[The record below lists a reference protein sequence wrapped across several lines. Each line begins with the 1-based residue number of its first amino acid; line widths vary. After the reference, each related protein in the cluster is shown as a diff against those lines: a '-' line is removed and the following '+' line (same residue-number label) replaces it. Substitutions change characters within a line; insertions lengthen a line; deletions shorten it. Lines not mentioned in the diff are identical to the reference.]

1 VLRSDLKLVAI
12 PSIRSRLVVLVLAC
26 VFPAAIMVG
35 SLISYQYQREHAQFR
50 SNAITTA
57 RTMAF
62 AVDQRL
68 LVAKAGLSALAT
80 SRSLRDRDFANFY
93 DEAKAT
99 LPELNAENIALLRRD
114 GEMELNTLK
123 PFGSPMPANRASQ
136 LTQAAKSGN
145 PVFADLFMGA
155 VAGNFRVAVGVPVIH
170 DGKVAYSINASITP
184 ERLQAILLQQR
195 LPADWI
201 AAIVDN
207 AGTIVARTRDQKR
220 LVGVKVVPAV
230 AKRMNEVAEDAIETT
245 TLEGIPALAAFS
257 RSGLSGWTVVI
268 GIPRDSLTAVLWR
281 SMLWLGIGTLLLL
294 GFTIALAWALG
305 NSIVRTTRDL
315 VAPALALGSGELLS
329 TPLTQPSFREAAQ
342 LGQALEQ
349 AAGLLSDA
357 NRALVR
363 SEARLSTILESAM
376 DSVIVIDED
385 HKVIMFNAAAET
397 LFCYSR
403 KEALGASIAQFLPHR
418 FRDSLATRIDNFGRQ
433 GAPTGRTGPD
443 EPLVGLRRSGEE
455 FPIDAAISQFIE
467 SGRRIYT
474 LIVRDVT
481 ERVRT
486 HDELLRSN
494 LDLQQFA
501 FVASHDLRTPLRS
514 IMGYVHLLE
523 KRYGPGLDPKALD
536 LIHHASNAVQTLDH
550 LTDDL
555 LSYARLDA
563 QVKPFTAIDCNEV
576 LADTLQLMDAA
587 IIESGASISAGP
599 LPVVLGDRGQLVQL
613 FQNLLANSIKYCE
626 GHAPQIRITSELDAD
641 AVWTISVADNGI
653 GIEAKHH
660 ERVFEVFKRL
670 HTAQEYR
677 GTGIGLAVC
686 RRIVGRHGG
695 RIWVTS
701 AARQG
706 STFSFTIPIISELH
720 HDQAT

>member
-1 VLRSDLKLVAI
+1 LKLATI

-26 VFPAAIMVG
+26 VLPAAIMVG
-35 SLISYQYQREHAQFR
+35 SLIAYQYQREQAQFR

-68 LVAKAGLSALAT
+68 LVTQAGLSALAT
-80 SRSLRDRDFANFY
+80 SRSLRNRDFSSFY

-99 LPELNAENIALLRRD
+99 VPDLNAENIVLLGPD
-114 GEMELNTLK
+114 GEMMLNTLK
-123 PFGSPMPANRASQ
+123 PFGTPMPANKSPQ
-136 LTQAAKSGN
+136 LQQILKSGR
-145 PVFADLFMGA
+145 PAIADLFMGA
-155 VAGNFRVAVGVPVIH
+155 VAGSPRVAVGVPVIH

-184 ERLQAILLQQR
+184 ERLQAILLRQR

-207 AGTIVARTRDQKR
+207 TGTIVARIRNQER
-220 LVGVKVVPAV
+220 FVGVKVTAV
-230 AKRMNEVAEDAIETT
+230 AAKRLNEVAEDAIESTT
-245 TLEGIPALAAFS
+245 VEGIPVLAAFS

-268 GIPRDSLTAVLWR
+268 GIPRDSLTAGLRR
-281 SMLWLGIGTLLLL
+281 SMLWLGVGTLLLL
-294 GFTIALAWALG
+294 GFTFALARALG

-315 VAPALALGSGELLS
+315 VAPALALGSGEPLS
-329 TPLTQPSFREAAQ
+329 APLPEPSFREAAQ
-342 LGQALEQ
+342 VGQALEQ
-349 AAGLLSDA
+349 AAGILSSA
-357 NRALVR
+357 SRALIH
-363 SEARLSTILESAM
+363 SEARLSAILESAM
-376 DSVIVIDED
+376 DAVIVIDED

-397 LFCYSR
+397 LFGCSR
-403 KEALGASIAQFLPHR
+403 QDVLGASIGQFLPDR
-418 FRDSLATRIDNFGRQ
+418 FRHTLATRIDDFDRQ
-433 GAPTGRTGPD
+433 GVSAGRTGRD
-443 EPLVGLRRSGEE
+443 ELLVGLRRSGEE
-455 FPIDAAISQFIE
+455 FPVDAAISQFVE
-467 SGRRIYT
+467 DGRRIYT

-481 ERVRT
+481 ERART

-514 IMGYVHLLE
+514 IMGYVQLLE
-523 KRYGPGLDPKALD
+523 KRYGSGLDPKALD
-536 LIHHASNAVQTLDH
+536 LIHRASNAVQTLDH

-555 LSYARLDA
+555 LSYARVDA
-563 QVKPFTAIDCNEV
+563 QVKPFTTIDCNEV
-576 LADTLQLMDAA
+576 LADTLRLMDAA
-587 IIESGASISAGP
+587 ISESAASISAGP

-626 GHAPQIRITSELDAD
+626 ARAPQIRVTSELGAD
-641 AVWTISVADNGI
+641 AAWTISVADNGI

-670 HTAQEYR
+670 HTSQEYP
-677 GTGIGLAVC
+677 GAGIGLALC

-706 STFSFTIPIISELH
+706 STFSFTMPIISGPH
-720 HDQAT
+720 HDPAT